1 MNCVSNCGYCNH
13 SYKDV
18 YSEGNSKL
26 FLSFINSLP
35 FPIKNF
41 MIVSIDLYQFYCQTV
56 RVIFKY
62 MNINTISPDNRC

>member
-1 MNCVSNCGYCNH
+1 MVTVTTVTKIFILKGTANFF
-13 SYKDV
+13 
-18 YSEGNSKL
+18 
-26 FLSFINSLP
+26 FLFINSLP

>member
-1 MNCVSNCGYCNH
+1 MNYISNCGYCNH
-13 SYKDV
+13 GYKDV

-41 MIVSIDLYQFYCQTV
+41 MIVSIDLYQSYCQTV
-56 RVIFKY
+56 RMIFKY
-62 MNINTISPDNRC
+62 LNSSVISPDDRC